1 MKKIFLMLV
10 AAFMV
15 GAATMNAQ
23 VKGGE
28 FILRGGFAANNF
40 KGDNTAGLDMLP
52 SYNISLDYNKN
63 FYKGAYWNVG
73 LMFGT
78 RGFEADHS
86 DMKFR
91 AHNFNIPVTIG
102 YKYNLTNNFA
112 IDGRFGAFFGVDMGG
127 KIKWDVV
134 DDWEHWE
141 EFVDDEI
148 KIGDIDDYN
157 RCDGGI
163 LLGLGVWYK
172 RVNFEYTFK
181 RGFGEA
187 WDDGPAGAVNHM
199 IRLGYAF

>member
-1 MKKIFLMLV
+1 MLV

-102 YKYNLTNNFA
+102 
-112 IDGRFGAFFGVDMGG
+112 
-127 KIKWDVV
+127 
-134 DDWEHWE
+134 
-141 EFVDDEI
+141 
-148 KIGDIDDYN
+148 DIDDYN

>member
-10 AAFMV
+10 AALMV
-15 GAATMNAQ
+15 GTATVNAQ

-40 KGDNTAGLDMLP
+40 KGDNTRGIDMLP
-52 SYNISLDYNKN
+52 SYNFSLDYNKT

-73 LMFGT
+73 VMFGT
-78 RGFEADHS
+78 RGFDVEDW
-86 DMKFR
+86 DRKFR
-91 AHNFNIPVTIG
+91 AHNFNIPFTVG

-112 IDGRFGAFFGVDMGG
+112 LDGRLGAFFGVDMAG
-127 KIKWDVV
+127 KYEF
-134 DDWEHWE
+134 DD
-141 EFVDDEI
+141 DDI
-148 KIGDIDDYN
+148 KIGDIEDYK

-163 LLGLGVWYK
+163 MLGLGVWYK

>member
-10 AAFMV
+10 AALMV
-15 GAATMNAQ
+15 GTATVNAQ

-28 FILRGGFAANNF
+28 LILRGGFAANNF
-40 KGDNTAGLDMLP
+40 KGDNTRGIDMLP
-52 SYNISLDYNKN
+52 SYNFSLDYNKT

-73 LMFGT
+73 VMFGT
-78 RGFEADHS
+78 RGFDVEDW
-86 DMKFR
+86 DGKFR
-91 AHNFNIPVTIG
+91 AHNFNIPFTVG

-112 IDGRFGAFFGVDMGG
+112 LDGRFGAFFGVDMAG
-127 KIKWDVV
+127 KYEV
-134 DDWEHWE
+134 DD
-141 EFVDDEI
+141 DDDI
-148 KIGDIDDYN
+148 KIGDIEDYK

>member
-10 AAFMV
+10 AALMV
-15 GAATMNAQ
+15 GTATVNAQ

-40 KGDNTAGLDMLP
+40 KGDNTRGIDMLP
-52 SYNISLDYNKN
+52 SYNFSLDYNKT

-73 LMFGT
+73 VMFGT
-78 RGFEADHS
+78 RGFDVEDW
-86 DMKFR
+86 DGKFR
-91 AHNFNIPVTIG
+91 AHNFNIPFTVG

-112 IDGRFGAFFGVDMGG
+112 LDGRFGAFFGVDMAG
-127 KIKWDVV
+127 KYEF
-134 DDWEHWE
+134 DD
-141 EFVDDEI
+141 DDI
-148 KIGDIDDYN
+148 KIGDIEDYK

-163 LLGLGVWYK
+163 MLGLGVWYK

-187 WDDGPAGAVNHM
+187 WDDGRAGAVNHM

>member
-10 AAFMV
+10 AALMV
-15 GAATMNAQ
+15 GTATVNAQ

-40 KGDNTAGLDMLP
+40 KGDNTRGIDMLP
-52 SYNISLDYNKN
+52 SYNFSLDYNKT

-73 LMFGT
+73 VMFGT
-78 RGFEADHS
+78 RGFDVEDW
-86 DMKFR
+86 DGKFR
-91 AHNFNIPVTIG
+91 GHNFNIPFTVG

-112 IDGRFGAFFGVDMGG
+112 LDGRFGAFFGVDMAG
-127 KIKWDVV
+127 KYEF
-134 DDWEHWE
+134 DD
-141 EFVDDEI
+141 DDI
-148 KIGDIDDYN
+148 KIGDIEDYK

-163 LLGLGVWYK
+163 MLGLGVWYK

>member
-1 MKKIFLMLV
+1 MLV

-102 YKYNLTNNFA
+102 YKYNLTN
-112 IDGRFGAFFGVDMGG
+112 
-127 KIKWDVV
+127 
-134 DDWEHWE
+134 
-141 EFVDDEI
+141 
-148 KIGDIDDYN
+148 
-157 RCDGGI
+157 
-163 LLGLGVWYK
+163 LLAEL
-172 RVNFEYTFK
+172 
-181 RGFGEA
+181 
-187 WDDGPAGAVNHM
+187 
-199 IRLGYAF
+199 I